1 MALHIKRVYEEAEK
15 GDGVRILV
23 DRLWPRGLSKDS
35 VRMDDW
41 LRDIA
46 PSDSLRKWYGHKPE
60 RWPQF
65 RQRYRKEL
73 ASPEQRPLL
82 KKLRSLAAGD
92 TVTLLYA
99 AKDEER
105 NNAVVI
111 AEVVSG
117 HRR

>member
-1 MALHIKRVYEEAEK
+1 MPIHIKRVYEKAERD
-15 GDGVRILV
+15 DGARILV

-65 RQRYRKEL
+65 RRRYSEEL
-73 ASPEQRPLL
+73 REHAAELDE
-82 KKLRSLAAGD
+82 LRDLARHD
-92 TVTLLYA
+92 PVTLVFGA
-99 AKDEER
+99 RDEIH
-105 NNAVVI
+105 NDAVVLR
-111 AEVVSG
+111 ELLLRKS
-117 HRR
+117 